1 MKPPLRQ
8 AVLLR
13 KEGAMEAKGKAPGE
27 KFNQVTAMM
36 ENRMAGEL
44 SGKLLRGKMIAVL
57 VADQYQELE
66 VWYPLL
72 RFREDGATTI
82 AVGAEVGK
90 TYLSKKG
97 YPVVADK
104 SVGDVGAAAFD
115 AVIIPG
121 GWAPDFLRQDE
132 RMVAFVRDMHE
143 AGKLVAAICH
153 GGWLLC
159 SAGIVQGR
167 KATCFKAIKDDMI
180 HAGAQYVDE
189 EVAVDGN
196 LITSRKPT
204 DLPAFCRRI
213 IIALSQQAVGTGV
226 GRA

>member
-1 MKPPLRQ
+1 MDL
-8 AVLLR
+8 
-13 KEGAMEAKGKAPGE
+13 KGKKIE
-27 KFNQVTAMM
+27 
-36 ENRMAGEL
+36 
-44 SGKLLRGKMIAVL
+44 VL

-72 RFREDGATTI
+72 RFREDGAATV
-82 AVGAEVGK
+82 AVGAEAGK
-90 TYLSKKG
+90 TYVSKKG

-104 SVGDVGAAAFD
+104 SIGDVGAADFD
-115 AVIIPG
+115 AVVIPG

-132 RMVAFVRDMHE
+132 RMVALVREMHK
-143 AGKLVAAICH
+143 AGKVVASICH

-167 KATCFKAIKDDMI
+167 KATCFTAIKDDMI
-180 HAGAQYVDE
+180 HAGAKYVDA

-204 DLPAFCRRI
+204 DLPAFCREI
-213 IIALSQQAVGTGV
+213 ATALSSQVVAQHASK
-226 GRA
+226 A